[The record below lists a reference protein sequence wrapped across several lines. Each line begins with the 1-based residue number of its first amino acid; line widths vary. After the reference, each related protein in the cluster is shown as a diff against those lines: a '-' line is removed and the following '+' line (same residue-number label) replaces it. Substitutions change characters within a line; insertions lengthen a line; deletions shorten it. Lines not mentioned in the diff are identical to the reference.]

1 MPVTKEKFKTYKNVF
16 DNFTERNI
24 FKLSSQGHFDQM
36 ESPLFIGKESN
47 VFTAIKDNKR
57 VIVKIYRLETCDF
70 NRMYDYIK
78 YDPRYIGLKKQKRK
92 VIFAWTQRE
101 FRNLM
106 KAREAGVRVPT
117 PYTCLYNILVM
128 EFIGNEKAAPMLKDS
143 VPYEKEDADKMFKD
157 VISNMKK
164 LHKAGLVHADLSG
177 FNILN
182 MNNRPVFI
190 DFSQSTPS
198 NSMRSM
204 EYLQRDIKNICT
216 LFRKNGVDANED
228 DVLKKVRSRHNPL

>member
-1 MPVTKEKFKTYKNVF
+1 MPVTREKFKTYKNVF
-16 DNFTERNI
+16 DNFTDRNI

-36 ESPLFIGKESN
+36 GSPLFIGKESN
-47 VFTAIKDNKR
+47 VFTALKDNKQ

-78 YDPRYIGLKKQKRK
+78 YDPRYLGLKKQRRK
-92 VIFAWTQRE
+92 IIFAWTQRE
-101 FRNLM
+101 YRNLM

-128 EFIGNEKAAPMLKDS
+128 ELIGYDSASPMLKNS
-143 VPYEKEDADKMFKD
+143 MPSTKEKKEKLFMD

-164 LHKAGLVHADLSG
+164 LHSAGLVHADLSA

-182 MNNRPVFI
+182 KDDKPVFI
-190 DFSQSTPS
+190 DFSQTMPVKSPQGL
-198 NSMRSM
+198 
-204 EYLQRDIKNICT
+204 EYLKRDIKNICN
-216 LFRKNGVDANED
+216 FFKKNGVKSDKEE
-228 DVLKKVRSRHNPL
+228 VLKEILKVKIK